1 MYYWWCYVWWQKMRA
16 GGLKGPDPAGEVQ
29 VVREAA
35 TAAAVPVATV
45 QVPVVVLP
53 GLLKLFYLRHN
64 QLRTRVLG

>member
-1 MYYWWCYVWWQKMRA
+1 MRA

-45 QVPVVVLP
+45 QVPVVLP